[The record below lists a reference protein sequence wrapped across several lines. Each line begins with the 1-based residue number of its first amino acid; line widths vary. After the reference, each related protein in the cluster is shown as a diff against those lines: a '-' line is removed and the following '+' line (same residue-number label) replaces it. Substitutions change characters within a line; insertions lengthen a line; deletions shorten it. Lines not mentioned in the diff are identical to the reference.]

1 MEDGNTIIVQV
12 YKIRDKNG
20 KEYIGTT
27 TTSLKLRKYQHQY
40 NKRKNQNR
48 CSSGELDLENA
59 TISLLE
65 VCNSDNRNERETYW
79 IEQHPECVN
88 IMLNGKYISNLDVN
102 VKGTKRVKK
111 ATPKEMKAIYAK
123 RQYIKHG
130 EKLRE
135 KVRIYRATHREELK
149 ASYKIKYWWRKSFEE
164 IRRDPF
170 NLLRIKMDVFN

>member
-1 MEDGNTIIVQV
+1 MIDGNTIIVQV

-20 KEYIGTT
+20 REYIGTT
-27 TTSLKLRKYQHQY
+27 TTSLKLRKYQHEY
-40 NKRKNQNR
+40 NKKHNRNR

-65 VCNSDNRNERETYW
+65 VCNSLNRDKREAYW

-88 IMLNGKYISNLDVN
+88 IMLNSKHINN
-102 VKGTKRVKK
+102 EKT
-111 ATPKEMKAIYAK
+111 AKEKKAIYAK

-135 KVRIYRATHREELK
+135 KVRIYRETHREELK
-149 ASYKIKYWWRKSFEE
+149 ASYKIKYWWRKSFGEKK
-164 IRRDPF
+164 RDPF